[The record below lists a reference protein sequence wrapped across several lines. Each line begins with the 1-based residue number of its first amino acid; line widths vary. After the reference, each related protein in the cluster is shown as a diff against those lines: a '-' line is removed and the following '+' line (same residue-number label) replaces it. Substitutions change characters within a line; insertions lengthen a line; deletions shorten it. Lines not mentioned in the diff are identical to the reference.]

1 MFTSAKPSG
10 PWCGAVRRH
19 ASAKASSPTQRLA
32 DAGAPPPRAS
42 RDDTTLP
49 ARGGA
54 VAASSADARKL
65 MLHTGEKRQPAA
77 VYTTGAAALERSG
90 TAAAAAE
97 TVVVHSDTAAAAAE
111 ANTAQKRS
119 RSMGLGPGSDGTGT
133 KKMAASQLKRSWAK
147 LHRTS
152 KLRYGKR
159 RTDLPLVC
167 KSALRGRGLDDPHLD
182 TKAVE
187 ELKKGA
193 YTLRQR
199 RSRRKQE
206 SHGGRPGPRGAA

>member
-1 MFTSAKPSG
+1 MFTSSEPSG

-19 ASAKASSPTQRLA
+19 AAAKASSPTQRLA

-42 RDDTTLP
+42 REDTELP
-49 ARGGA
+49 ARGGV

-77 VYTTGAAALERSG
+77 MYTTGAAALEHSG
-90 TAAAAAE
+90 TAAAAAG
-97 TVVVHSDTAAAAAE
+97 TVTVHNDRATAAAE

-119 RSMGLGPGSDGTGT
+119 RSKGLGPGSDGTGT
-133 KKMAASQLKRSWAK
+133 KKMAASQMKRRWAK

-167 KSALRGRGLDDPHLD
+167 KSARRGKGLDDPHRD

-187 ELKKGA
+187 ELKGDVYSA
-193 YTLRQR
+193 T
-199 RSRRKQE
+199 
-206 SHGGRPGPRGAA
+206 A